1 MREEIEMLISRVE
14 QLIELEARDELVEL
28 INDQNI
34 SDVAELINELPDH
47 KKYVFSCLEMQ
58 RAVGVFRILEFN
70 IQANIV
76 KHLPPSKVAELINEL
91 APDDR
96 TAFLS
101 EMPSSAVKEL
111 IKLLV
116 PEERK
121 ITLSLLGYPEDS
133 IGRIMTPD
141 YIDVEPEWTVKQVM
155 EYIRHYGRDSETLDV
170 IYVTDRK
177 GHLLDDIRI
186 REFLLV
192 DPSTK
197 VQDLMDERV
206 ISLNV
211 MDTQS
216 DVVNVFQKNNRVALP
231 VVDDKNIMLGIIT
244 VDDVLWLAEEE
255 STEDIQKIGGTEAF
269 DEPYLDVPLFK
280 LFKKRVGWLVILFLG
295 EMLTA
300 SAMSYFEGEIEKAV
314 FLASFIPLIISS
326 GGNSGSQA
334 STLIIRAMALGEVT
348 LRDWWNVLR
357 RELLSGLMLGS
368 VLGVIGFFR
377 VVIWNTLF
385 HSYGD
390 HTVLVGLTIGCSL
403 LGIVLWGTIS
413 GSMLPIFLKKL
424 GADPASSSAPFVAT
438 LVDVTGLV
446 IYFSFAYMFL
456 SGILL

>member
-1 MREEIEMLISRVE
+1 MREEIEMLINRVE

-58 RAVGVFRILEFN
+58 RAVAVFRILEFN

-111 IKLLV
+111 IKLLI

-141 YIDVEPEWTVKQVM
+141 YIDVEPEWSVKQVM
-155 EYIRHYGRDSETLDV
+155 EYIRHYGRDSETIDV

-192 DPSTK
+192 DPSTR

-211 MDTQS
+211 MDTQN

-300 SAMSYFEGEIEKAV
+300 SAMSYFEGEIAKAV

-348 LRDWWNVLR
+348 LRDWWSVLR
-357 RELLSGLMLGS
+357 RELLSGAMLGS
-368 VLGVIGFFR
+368 VLGIIGFCR

-390 HTVLVGLTIGCSL
+390 HTALVGLTIGCSL
-403 LGIVLWGTIS
+403 VGIVLWGTIS
-413 GSMLPIFLKKL
+413 GSMLPIFLKRL

>member
-1 MREEIEMLISRVE
+1 MLINRVE

-58 RAVGVFRILEFN
+58 RAVAVFRILEFN

-111 IKLLV
+111 IKLLI

-141 YIDVEPEWTVKQVM
+141 YIDVEPEWSVKQVM
-155 EYIRHYGRDSETLDV
+155 EYIRHYGRDSETIDV

-192 DPSTK
+192 DPSTR

-211 MDTQS
+211 MDTQN

-300 SAMSYFEGEIEKAV
+300 SAMSYFEGEIAKAV

-348 LRDWWNVLR
+348 LRDWWSVLR
-357 RELLSGLMLGS
+357 RELLSGAMLGS
-368 VLGVIGFFR
+368 VLGIIGFCR

-390 HTVLVGLTIGCSL
+390 HTALVGLTIGCSL
-403 LGIVLWGTIS
+403 VGIVLWGTIS
-413 GSMLPIFLKKL
+413 GSMLPIFLKRL